1 MAAAASEHATKMQE
15 LTEEINKLKV
25 QWSLLSLFISFSQ
38 SQLFSKEEELR
49 RMESEK
55 QELLRQ
61 LQEARR
67 LLTEAQEELESL
79 RRKVTAQRLELEEK
93 DRLIEV

>member
-1 MAAAASEHATKMQE
+1 
-15 LTEEINKLKV
+15 
-25 QWSLLSLFISFSQ
+25 
-38 SQLFSKEEELR
+38 
-49 RMESEK
+49 MESEK